1 MDDVPDHA
9 RLGPLPGYLGYNL
22 RRAQAASF
30 RHLDATTP
38 GIDLSPGQFSLL
50 TFLEA
55 NPDAS
60 QTTIARV
67 FGIDKST
74 LSPVLDAFAKRGLIT
89 RKRADHDRRT
99 NAIRLTDA
107 GADLLARMRARVE
120 AQEALM
126 AAALAPE
133 EHAQLLD
140 MLKRLT
146 DTLEADRTSPD
157 SAAAG

>member
-1 MDDVPDHA
+1 MPDKA
-9 RLGPLPGYLGYNL
+9 VLGPLPTYLGYNL

-30 RHLDATTP
+30 RHLDVTAA

-89 RKRADHDRRT
+89 RRRAEHDRRT
-99 NAIRLTDA
+99 NAIRLTGEGLA
-107 GADLLARMRARVE
+107 LLARMRARVE

-126 AAALAPE
+126 AAALEPE
-133 EHAQLLD
+133 EHARLLD
-140 MLKRLT
+140 MLKRIT
-146 DTLEADRTSPD
+146 DVLEADRTGPA
-157 SAAAG
+157 SAAAE

>member
-1 MDDVPDHA
+1 MDDMPDQT

-30 RHLDATTP
+30 RHLDATAA

-50 TFLEA
+50 TFLAA
-55 NPDAS
+55 NPDTS

-74 LSPVLDAFAKRGLIT
+74 LSPVLDAFARRGLIT

-99 NAIRLTDA
+99 NAIRLTGV
-107 GADLLARMRARVE
+107 GAALLARMRARVE

-126 AAALAPE
+126 AATLAPE
-133 EHAQLLD
+133 ERARLLD
-140 MLKRLT
+140 MLRRIT
-146 DTLEADRTSPD
+146 DALEADRAGPAQ
-157 SAAAG
+157 AAAE

>member
-1 MDDVPDHA
+1 MSDAPDQTS
-9 RLGPLPGYLGYNL
+9 LGPLPGYIGYNL

-30 RHLDATTP
+30 RHLDAVTP

-60 QTTIARV
+60 QTAITRA

-74 LSPVLDAFAKRGLIT
+74 LSPVLDGFSRRGLIT
-89 RKRADHDRRT
+89 RKRAAHDRRT
-99 NAIRLTDA
+99 NALRLTA
-107 GADLLARMRARVE
+107 EGLALLARMRARVE

-126 AAALAPE
+126 AAVLKPGE
-133 EHAQLLD
+133 QERLLD
-140 MLKRLT
+140 MLRRVT
-146 DTLEADRTSPD
+146 DALETDRT
-157 SAAAG
+157 AAAAE

>member
-9 RLGPLPGYLGYNL
+9 RLGPLPSYLGYNL

-50 TFLEA
+50 TFLAA
-55 NPDAS
+55 NPDVS

-74 LSPVLDAFAKRGLIT
+74 LSPVLDGLARRGLVS
-89 RKRADHDRRT
+89 RRRAPHDRRT
-99 NAIRLTDA
+99 NAIRLT
-107 GADLLARMRARVE
+107 ADGTALLDRMRARVE

-126 AAALAPE
+126 AAALDPE
-133 EHAQLLD
+133 EHARLLD

-146 DTLEADRTSPD
+146 DALEADRIGPA
-157 SAAAG
+157 SAAVE

>member
-1 MDDVPDHA
+1 MDDAPDHT
-9 RLGPLPGYLGYNL
+9 RLGPLPGYLGYTL

-60 QTTIARV
+60 QTAIAGV

-89 RKRADHDRRT
+89 RRRADHDRRT
-99 NAIRLTDA
+99 NAIRLTAD
-107 GADLLARMRARVE
+107 GAALLDRMRARVE

-126 AAALAPE
+126 AAALDPE
-133 EHAQLLD
+133 ERARLLD
-140 MLKRLT
+140 MLQRVT
-146 DTLEADRTSPD
+146 DALEADR
-157 SAAAG
+157 AGPGGGGAE